1 MGERWCADC
10 RTKLIQLDEICP
22 ICGDRSTGGVICRD
36 CQNEPPPFHQMR
48 AAVVYKSPL
57 REAIHKLKYKH
68 DIGLGEALSG
78 YLIELY
84 DKLGWKV
91 DLIIPVPLSPSKK
104 QERGY
109 NQSAL
114 LAWPLAKARCIQY
127 QPGAVERI
135 RDTRRQVELNARE
148 RRENVK
154 DAFMA
159 SAEVVRGKRVLV
171 IDDVTTT
178 GATLQACCKA
188 VQAAGADGVYAMTLA
203 RAVFGDDIPSGLAQ
217 ADDHEQPV
225 LTLY

>member
-1 MGERWCADC
+1 M
-10 RTKLIQLDEICP
+10 RTAL
-22 ICGDRSTGGVICRD
+22 
-36 CQNEPPPFHQMR
+36 
-48 AAVVYKSPL
+48 VYKSPL

-68 DIGLGEALSG
+68 DIGLGEALSH

-84 DKLGWKV
+84 DKMGWKV

-114 LAWPLAKARCIQY
+114 LAWPLAKARRIQY
-127 QPGAVERI
+127 LPGAANRI
-135 RDTRRQVELNARE
+135 RNTRPQVELSARE

-159 SAEVVRGKRVLV
+159 SRADVSGKRVLL

-188 VQAAGADGVYAMTLA
+188 MRVAGANAVYAMTLA
-203 RAVFGDDIPSGLAQ
+203 RAVIGDDMPPELTQ
-217 ADDHEQPV
+217 AADHELPV
-225 LTLY
+225 QTLF